1 MIIFLCEYN
10 NKKMYRFLLGFL
22 VLVSV
27 VLSLSTLIS
36 LNQASIDQ
44 QTPNTNTSNLG
55 PLAPPNLGG
64 VQDYTKQNNNLTLS
78 FTNRLATHSY
88 GLIAGLISLFFLYR
102 KVYRSTTVM
111 YLPLLSSAIAV
122 GLYMYNTIVV
132 SSNLQIFTSIYS
144 TLDDSKL
151 AGKTDDEG
159 VTNMYLDLSS
169 SVIGAVAHAFS
180 ILYLVNRRL

>member
-1 MIIFLCEYN
+1 
-10 NKKMYRFLLGFL
+10 
-22 VLVSV
+22 
-27 VLSLSTLIS
+27 
-36 LNQASIDQ
+36 
-44 QTPNTNTSNLG
+44 
-55 PLAPPNLGG
+55 
-64 VQDYTKQNNNLTLS
+64 
-78 FTNRLATHSY
+78 
-88 GLIAGLISLFFLYR
+88 
-102 KVYRSTTVM
+102 
-111 YLPLLSSAIAV
+111 
-122 GLYMYNTIVV
+122 MYNTIVV